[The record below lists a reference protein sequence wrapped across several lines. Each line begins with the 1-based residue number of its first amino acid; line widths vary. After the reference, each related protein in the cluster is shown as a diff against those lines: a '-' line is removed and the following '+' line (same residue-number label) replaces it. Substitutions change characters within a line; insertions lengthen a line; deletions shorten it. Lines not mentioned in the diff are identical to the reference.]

1 MRYLIEFVVSILSSI
16 GFGLVF
22 SMPKRALLVSGINGG
37 IGWII
42 YKLVL
47 NTTSSIYVASFLS
60 ALVISSI
67 SEIQARKFKFPASI
81 FIIPGVI
88 NLCPG
93 EAIYNTMRFFIN
105 NQSQNAIASFYKSIA
120 IAGALAFGVLLASS
134 LSTSMKKFRIRGTK
148 RTDYLKETW
157 WLKKYI

>member
-93 EAIYNTMRFFIN
+93 EAIYNTMDFCLSN
-105 NQSQNAIASFYKSIA
+105 LGDS
-120 IAGALAFGVLLASS
+120 LL
-134 LSTSMKKFRIRGTK
+134 L
-148 RTDYLKETW
+148 L
-157 WLKKYI
+157 

>member
-60 ALVISSI
+60 ALVIASI

-105 NQSQNAIASFYKSIA
+105 NQSQNATVSYTH
-120 IAGALAFGVLLASS
+120 LTLP
-134 LSTSMKKFRIRGTK
+134 TS
-148 RTDYLKETW
+148 DLV
-157 WLKKYI
+157 